1 MSLYRI
7 DDLSVAIGG
16 QTLVR
21 GVSLS
26 IAPGEC
32 VALAGASGSG
42 KSLSSLG
49 PFGLTPGQ
57 IGGSALL
64 DGQQLAG
71 LDEADLRRVRRK
83 TTGFVFQQPLTA
95 LTPHL
100 TAAQHLSESAMQAGG
115 PRPDR
120 AQLADMLATVGLAE
134 PKAKLARYP
143 HQLSGGERQRL
154 MIACAI
160 AHRPRLLIADE
171 PVSALDAHLRA
182 EIMALL
188 TRLRRET
195 GMAMLLVSHDLA
207 SLEAHA
213 DRVLVMQ
220 GGQVVESGAAAT
232 IARTPAHAYSRALWA
247 ATPSL
252 SAPLP
257 DDLPAI
263 GAPLVEAQGLT
274 VRFAASGLLA
284 RPITAVDGVDFTV
297 HEAEAVALIGGS
309 GSGKSTIGRAIAG
322 LGPVSGG
329 ALRWRGEPLTARRS
343 QAQRRLI
350 QPVFQDPLASLDPR
364 WRVSDIIAEP
374 LVHLRPDLTSWARAG
389 LIKKALQLVDLDG
402 ALADRLPSGLSGG
415 QAQRVAIAR
424 ALVAEPELLVLD
436 EATSALDPLV
446 GAQIVALLRRLQR
459 DQRIA
464 MLFITHDLALAAQF
478 CHRALVLDA
487 GRIVEAG
494 AVGDLVAHP
503 QAQMTRRLVAAS
515 LSNPL
520 PSGDVATLQ
529 G

>member
-7 DDLSVAIGG
+7 DAMSVTIGER
-16 QTLVR
+16 TLVR
-21 GVSLS
+21 DVSLE

-42 KSLSSLG
+42 KSLTSLS
-49 PFGLTPGQ
+49 PFGLSAGR

-64 DGQQLAG
+64 NGHELAG
-71 LDEADLRRVRRK
+71 LDEAALRAVRREQV
-83 TTGFVFQQPLTA
+83 GFVFQQPLTA

-100 TAAQHLSESAMQAGG
+100 TSAQHLTESAMQAGA

-120 AQLADMLATVGLAE
+120 QALTDMLSAVGLAD
-134 PKAKLARYP
+134 PLAKLQRYP

-160 AHRPRLLIADE
+160 AHRPKLLIADE
-171 PVSALDAHLRA
+171 PVSALDAHLRG

-195 GMAMLLVSHDLA
+195 GMGVLLVSHDLA
-207 SLEAHA
+207 SLEHHA

-220 GGQVVESGAAAT
+220 GGKVVEAGAAQA
-232 IARTPAHAYSRALWA
+232 IARAPQHAYSQALWA

-252 SAPLP
+252 KAPLP
-257 DDLPAI
+257 DDLPDP
-263 GAPLVEAQGLT
+263 GAPLVEVHRLT
-274 VRFAASGLLA
+274 VQFPGSGLFA
-284 RPITAVDGVDFTV
+284 KPMTAADGVDLTV
-297 HEAEAVALIGGS
+297 GEGEAVALIGGS

-322 LGPVSGG
+322 LGPVSAG
-329 ALRWRGEPLTARRS
+329 AVLWRGEPLRQRRS
-343 QAQRRLI
+343 RDQRRLI

-374 LVHLRPDLTSWARAG
+374 LVHLRPDLTSWGRAG
-389 LIKKALQLVDLDG
+389 LVKKALQMVELDG

-424 ALVAEPELLVLD
+424 ALVSEPRMLVLD

-446 GAQIVALLRRLQR
+446 GAQIVALLKRLQR
-459 DQRIA
+459 EQGIA
-464 MLFITHDLALAAQF
+464 MLVITHDLALAVQF

-487 GRIVEAG
+487 GRIVEQG
-494 AVGDLVAHP
+494 AMADLIARP
-503 QAQMTRRLVAAS
+503 RAAMTQRLVAAS
-515 LSNPL
+515 
-520 PSGDVATLQ
+520 
-529 G
+529 

>member
-1 MSLYRI
+1 MSLYRL
-7 DDLSVAIGG
+7 DAMSVTIGG
-16 QTLVR
+16 RSLVR
-21 GVSLS
+21 DVSLD

-42 KSLSSLG
+42 KSLTSLS
-49 PFGLTPGQ
+49 PFGLSAGV
-57 IGGSALL
+57 IGGSARLE
-64 DGQQLAG
+64 GRELAG
-71 LDEADLRRVRRK
+71 LGEAQLSRLRREHV
-83 TTGFVFQQPLTA
+83 GFVFQQPLTA

-100 TAAQHLSESAMQAGG
+100 TAAQHLTECAMQAGG

-120 AQLADMLATVGLAE
+120 MTLADMLDAVGLAD
-134 PKAKLARYP
+134 PVAKLKRYP

-160 AHRPRLLIADE
+160 AHRPKLLIADE
-171 PVSALDAHLRA
+171 PVSALDAHLRG

-195 GMAMLLVSHDLA
+195 AMGMLLVSHDLA
-207 SLEAHA
+207 SLAHHS

-220 GGQVVESGAAAT
+220 GGQVVEAGAAAR
-232 IARTPAHAYSRALWA
+232 IARAPTHAYARALWE

-252 SAPLP
+252 ALPLP
-257 DDLPAI
+257 DDLPVPGTA
-263 GAPLVEAQGLT
+263 LLEARALT
-274 VRFAASGLLA
+274 VRFAGSGLFA
-284 RPITAVDGVDFTV
+284 KPVTAVDGVDLTV
-297 HEAEAVALIGGS
+297 HEGEAVALIGGS

-322 LGPVSGG
+322 LGPVSAGT
-329 ALRWRGEPLTARRS
+329 LHWRGTKLEPKRTRD
-343 QAQRRLI
+343 QRRMI

-389 LIKKALQLVDLDG
+389 LVKKALQLVDLDG

-424 ALVAEPELLVLD
+424 ALVAEPQMLVLD

-446 GAQIVALLRRLQR
+446 GAGIVALLRRLQR
-459 DQRIA
+459 DQGVA
-464 MLFITHDLALAAQF
+464 MLVITHDLALAAQF

-487 GRIVEAG
+487 GRIVEEGPMAELI
-494 AVGDLVAHP
+494 ARP
-503 QAQMTRRLVAAS
+503 QADMTRRLVAAS
-515 LSNPL
+515 
-520 PSGDVATLQ
+520 
-529 G
+529 

>member
-1 MSLYRI
+1 MSLYRLNE
-7 DDLSVAIGG
+7 LSVTIGERV
-16 QTLVR
+16 LVR
-21 GVSLS
+21 RVGLS
-26 IAPGEC
+26 IDAGEC

-42 KSLSSLG
+42 KSLTSLT
-49 PFGLTPGQ
+49 PFGLTPGV
-57 IGGSALL
+57 IGGSAML
-64 DGQQLAG
+64 DGQELAG
-71 LDEADLRRVRRK
+71 LTEPELSRLRRKAV
-83 TTGFVFQQPLTA
+83 GFVFQQPLTA

-100 TAAQHLSESAMQAGG
+100 TAAQHLAESAMQAGA

-120 AQLADMLATVGLAE
+120 AALADMLDAVGLAE
-134 PKAKLARYP
+134 PAAKLKRYP

-171 PVSALDAHLRA
+171 PVSALDAHLRG

-195 GMAMLLVSHDLA
+195 GMGLLLVSHDLA

-220 GGQVVESGAAAT
+220 DGQVVEAGAAPA
-232 IARTPAHAYSRALWA
+232 IAGAPSHAYARALWA

-252 SAPLP
+252 AAPLP
-257 DDLPAI
+257 DDLPSP
-263 GAPLVEAQGLT
+263 GAPLVEVRDLA
-274 VRFAASGLLA
+274 VRFAGTGLFA
-284 RPITAVDGVDFTV
+284 RPMTAVDGVNFTV
-297 HEAEAVALIGGS
+297 HESEAVALIGGS

-322 LGPVSGG
+322 LGPVSAG
-329 ALRWRGEPLTARRS
+329 AIAWRGEILGSKRS
-343 QAQRRLI
+343 REQRRMI

-374 LVHLRPDLTSWARAG
+374 LVHLRPDLTVWARAG
-389 LIKKALQLVDLDG
+389 LVKKALQMVELDG
-402 ALADRLPSGLSGG
+402 ALADRKPSGLSGG

-424 ALVAEPELLVLD
+424 ALVAEPQMLVLD

-446 GAQIVALLRRLQR
+446 GAQIVALLRRLQC
-459 DQRIA
+459 DQGIA
-464 MLFITHDLALAAQF
+464 MLVITHDLALAAQF

-487 GRIVEAG
+487 GRIVEGGPMAELI
-494 AVGDLVAHP
+494 ARP

-515 LSNPL
+515 
-520 PSGDVATLQ
+520 
-529 G
+529 

>member
-1 MSLYRI
+1 MSLYRLN
-7 DDLSVAIGG
+7 DLSVTIGERV
-16 QTLVR
+16 LVR

-26 IAPGEC
+26 IDAGEC

-42 KSLSSLG
+42 KSLTSLT
-49 PFGLTPGQ
+49 PFGLTPGR
-57 IGGSALL
+57 IGGSAML
-64 DGQQLAG
+64 DGQELSG
-71 LDEADLRRVRRK
+71 LSEAEISRLRRQSV
-83 TTGFVFQQPLTA
+83 GFVFQQPLTA

-100 TAAQHLSESAMQAGG
+100 TAAQHIAESAMQAGAQ
-115 PRPDR
+115 RPDR
-120 AQLADMLATVGLAE
+120 AALADMLDAVGLAD
-134 PKAKLARYP
+134 PSAKLKRYP

-171 PVSALDAHLRA
+171 PVSALDAHLRG

-195 GMAMLLVSHDLA
+195 GMGLLLVSHDLA
-207 SLEAHA
+207 SLETHA

-220 GGQVVESGAAAT
+220 DGEVVEAGEASA
-232 IARTPAHAYSRALWA
+232 IARAPSHAYARALWA

-252 SAPLP
+252 AAPLP
-257 DDLPAI
+257 DDLPSP
-263 GAPLVEAQGLT
+263 GAPLVEVRDLA
-274 VRFAASGLLA
+274 VRFAGSGLFA
-284 RPITAVDGVDFTV
+284 RPMTAVDGVDFTV
-297 HEAEAVALIGGS
+297 HEREAVALIGGS

-322 LGPVSGG
+322 LGPVSEGVIT
-329 ALRWRGEPLTARRS
+329 WRGEILGPKRS
-343 QAQRRLI
+343 REQRRMI

-374 LVHLRPDLTSWARAG
+374 LVHLRPDLTGWARAG
-389 LIKKALQLVDLDG
+389 LVKKALQMVELDG
-402 ALADRLPSGLSGG
+402 ALADRKPSGLSGG

-424 ALVAEPELLVLD
+424 ALVAEPQMLVLD

-459 DQRIA
+459 DQGIA
-464 MLFITHDLALAAQF
+464 MLVITHDLALAAQF

-487 GRIVEAG
+487 GRIVEGGPMAELI
-494 AVGDLVAHP
+494 ARP

-515 LSNPL
+515 
-520 PSGDVATLQ
+520 
-529 G
+529 